1 MEHKINQPK
10 IFNIDLFEKSL
21 DKIYMDLVYMEA
33 KIDLMKREILE
44 MKDLLDLEK
53 DLWQY
58 NG

>member
-1 MEHKINQPK
+1 MNKKINQPD
-10 IFNIDLFEKSL
+10 IFNVDLFEKSL